1 MRKDRE
7 KFGERTGDVN
17 RSTLT
22 FVGDLTDV
30 IRRAGEDVP
39 SLEELHIQPVIAATL
54 DSLGWTPDHP
64 AVREAAPT
72 AARGHNL
79 VAVTPPV
86 PAYATPALGGV
97 LSRLEPGSGGL
108 VLVLVPAGQLEEWGA
123 LIHRLVQDTRLKV
136 HVARGTARAM
146 RRLRAD
152 ALDVLMTTAET
163 ALTLVG
169 RSALQMNAVRS
180 FVLGWPELMTGEDS
194 ITPLMQ
200 DLPKEA
206 QRLVYTS
213 ATALVEGLVER
224 YARKALTTRVG
235 DESPPAGPVRTVS
248 VSWSGRTRAL
258 AELVELLDPATLAIW
273 TADRR
278 YHDAI
283 TQSIATNQP
292 GVQLVTGDAPPVSTI
307 IAFDL
312 PTADRLRQLVTA
324 GEVVVLVPAGTEAY
338 VARIAVPRRVLQLPG
353 LLDDARAAEAAQR
366 RRIVETIETGGNH
379 RALLTLAPLF
389 ERYDSTAVAAA
400 LYEIWTGSAPAP
412 TAPVEAPA
420 TARIYVGIGKKDGA
434 TANDLVA
441 VLTKEL
447 RVDRTKIGRIE
458 LRDAYSLIE
467 IPAAEAEQVAGA
479 LNGTT
484 VRRRRV
490 TARVDRGSTRPAR
503 TASRS
508 GGPPRRADRS

>member
-1 MRKDRE
+1 M
-7 KFGERTGDVN
+7 
-17 RSTLT
+17 
-22 FVGDLTDV
+22 
-30 IRRAGEDVP
+30 P
-39 SLEELHIQPVIAATL
+39 SLEDLHIQPAIAATL
-54 DSLGWTPDHP
+54 DSLGWTSDHP
-64 AVREAAPT
+64 AVRETAPS

-79 VAVTPPV
+79 VAVAPPV
-86 PAYATPALGGV
+86 PAYATPALGGA
-97 LSRLEPGSGGL
+97 LSRLEPGSRAL
-108 VLVLVPAGQLEEWGA
+108 VLVLVPAGQLDEWGA
-123 LIHRLVQDTRLKV
+123 LLHRLVQDTPLRV
-136 HVARGTARAM
+136 QVARGTARAM
-146 RRLRAD
+146 RQLRAD
-152 ALDVLMTTAET
+152 ALDVLMATAET

-169 RSALQMNAVRS
+169 RSALQMERVS
-180 FVLGWPELMTGEDS
+180 SLVLGWPELMTGEDS

-200 DLPKEA
+200 DLPREA

-213 ATALVEGLVER
+213 SAERVDSLVER
-224 YARKALTTRVG
+224 YARKAFTTRVG

-258 AELVELLDPATLAIW
+258 AELVELLDPTTLAIW
-273 TADRR
+273 TADHR

-283 TQSIATNQP
+283 TQSIATNQAE
-292 GVQLVTGDAPPVSTI
+292 VQLVTGDASAVSTI
-307 IAFDL
+307 IAFDV
-312 PTADRLRQLVTA
+312 PSADRLRQLVTT
-324 GEVVVLVPAGTEAY
+324 GEVVILVPPGTEAY
-338 VARIAVPRRVLQLPG
+338 VARIAAPRRVLQLPG
-353 LLDDARAAEAAQR
+353 LVDEARAAEAEQR
-366 RRIVETIETGGNH
+366 KRIVETIETGGNH

-400 LYEIWTGSAPAP
+400 LYEIWTSSAPAA
-412 TAPVEAPA
+412 TTRVEAPP

-467 IPAAEAEQVAGA
+467 IPASEAEQVAGA

-503 TASRS
+503 TDGRS
-508 GGPPRRADRS
+508 ARPPRRADRS